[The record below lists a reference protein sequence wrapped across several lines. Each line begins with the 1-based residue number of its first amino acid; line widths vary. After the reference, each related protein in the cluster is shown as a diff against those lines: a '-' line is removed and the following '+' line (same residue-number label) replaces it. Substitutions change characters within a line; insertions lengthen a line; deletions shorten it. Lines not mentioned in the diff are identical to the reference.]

1 MRNDFTF
8 NKSIY
13 FIVIFIVTTVSIF
26 LIGIGLNQA
35 HISNGQQQNHSFI
48 ALLTGNNV
56 IPPVSTNTT
65 GIVKFQANASNI
77 NELYYEIKLTNLH
90 NDVARVDVNLGNKTE
105 NGRSVVTLYQ
115 TTISMPSEIC
125 CRSAASESERS
136 KFFFNGTISTQNL
149 EFGPLASSKNITD
162 LVRLFNRGNT
172 YVEVDTYQPKSLS
185 LSGSDSEI
193 RGQIMP
199 FASNST
205 TITADVVKPT
215 IK

>member
-1 MRNDFTF
+1 MNAAL
-8 NKSIY
+8 
-13 FIVIFIVTTVSIF
+13 IVSAIIMLVIELSGAAASSDSKI
-26 LIGIGLNQA
+26 
-35 HISNGQQQNHSFI
+35 QQQNHSFI

-56 IPPVSTNTT
+56 IPPVSTNAS

-115 TTISMPSEIC
+115 TTISMPPEIC

-205 TITADVVKPT
+205 TITAAVVEPT

>member
-1 MRNDFTF
+1 MNAALIM
-8 NKSIY
+8 SAAIML
-13 FIVIFIVTTVSIF
+13 VIELSREAASFDSKI
-26 LIGIGLNQA
+26 LQE
-35 HISNGQQQNHSFI
+35 QNHSFI
-48 ALLTGNNV
+48 AILTGNNV
-56 IPPVSTNTT
+56 IPPVSTNAT
-65 GIVKFQANASNI
+65 GSVKFQSNASNF
-77 NELYYEIKLTNLH
+77 NELYYEINLTNIH
-90 NDVARVDVNLGNKTE
+90 NDVAKVDVYLGNKTE

-149 EFGPLASSKNITD
+149 EFGPLANSKNITD

-185 LSGSDSEI
+185 LSGSDSEL
-193 RGQIMP
+193 RGQILP

-205 TITADVVKPT
+205 TIKVDVVKPT

>member
-1 MRNDFTF
+1 MNAAL
-8 NKSIY
+8 
-13 FIVIFIVTTVSIF
+13 IVSAAIMLVIELSGAAASFDSKI
-26 LIGIGLNQA
+26 LQE
-35 HISNGQQQNHSFI
+35 QNHSFI

-56 IPPVSTNTT
+56 IPPVSTNAT
-65 GIVKFQANASNI
+65 GIVKFQSNASNI
-77 NELYYEIKLTNLH
+77 NELYYEINLTNLN
-90 NDVARVDVNLGNKTE
+90 NDVAKVDVYLGNKTE
-105 NGRSVVTLYQ
+105 NGRNVVTLYQ
-115 TTISMPSEIC
+115 TTISPSEIC

-149 EFGPLASSKNITD
+149 EFGPLANSKNITD
-162 LVRLFNRGNT
+162 LVGLFNHGNT

-199 FASNST
+199 FASNPT
-205 TITADVVKPT
+205 TITAAVVKPT

>member
-1 MRNDFTF
+1 MNAAL
-8 NKSIY
+8 
-13 FIVIFIVTTVSIF
+13 IVSAIIMLVIELSGAAASSDSKI
-26 LIGIGLNQA
+26 L
-35 HISNGQQQNHSFI
+35 QQQNHSFI

-56 IPPVSTNTT
+56 IPPVSTNAT
-65 GIVKFQANASNI
+65 GIVKFQSNASNI
-77 NELYYEIKLTNLH
+77 NELYYEINLTNIH
-90 NDVARVDVNLGNKTE
+90 NDVARVDVYLGNKTE

-149 EFGPLASSKNITD
+149 EFGPLASSKNISD
-162 LVRLFNRGNT
+162 LVSLFNRGNT
-172 YVEVDTYQPKSLS
+172 YVEVNTYQPKSLS
-185 LSGSDSEI
+185 LSVSDSEI

-199 FASNST
+199 IASNSS
-205 TITADVVKPT
+205 TITAAVVKPT

>member
-1 MRNDFTF
+1 MNAALMV
-8 NKSIY
+8 SA
-13 FIVIFIVTTVSIF
+13 VIMLVIELSGAAASFDSK
-26 LIGIGLNQA
+26 LLQE
-35 HISNGQQQNHSFI
+35 QNHSFI
-48 ALLTGNNV
+48 ALLTGHNV
-56 IPPVSTNTT
+56 IPTVDTNAT
-65 GIVKFQANASNI
+65 GTVKFQPNYSDI
-77 NELYYEIKLTNLH
+77 NELYYEINLTNLH
-90 NDVARVDVNLGNKTE
+90 NDVARIDLYLGNKTE
-105 NGRSVVTLYQ
+105 NGRIIATLYQ
-115 TTISMPSEIC
+115 TNINPSEIC

-149 EFGPLASSKNITD
+149 ELGPLASSKNITD

-185 LSGSDSEI
+185 FSGSEGEI

-205 TITADVVKPT
+205 TLTAAVVKPT

>member
-1 MRNDFTF
+1 
-8 NKSIY
+8 
-13 FIVIFIVTTVSIF
+13 
-26 LIGIGLNQA
+26 
-35 HISNGQQQNHSFI
+35 
-48 ALLTGNNV
+48 
-56 IPPVSTNTT
+56 
-65 GIVKFQANASNI
+65 
-77 NELYYEIKLTNLH
+77 
-90 NDVARVDVNLGNKTE
+90 
-105 NGRSVVTLYQ
+105 
-115 TTISMPSEIC
+115 MPSEIC
-125 CRSAASESERS
+125 CRSAASEPERS

-149 EFGPLASSKNITD
+149 EYGPLASSKNITD

-205 TITADVVKPT
+205 TITTAVVKPT

>member
-1 MRNDFTF
+1 MNTAL
-8 NKSIY
+8 
-13 FIVIFIVTTVSIF
+13 IVSAIIILV
-26 LIGIGLNQA
+26 IGLSGAAASSDSN
-35 HISNGQQQNHSFI
+35 ISQEQNHSFI

-56 IPPVSTNTT
+56 IPPVSTNAT

-90 NDVARVDVNLGNKTE
+90 NDVARVDVYLGNKTE

-149 EFGPLASSKNITD
+149 EYGPLASSKNITD

-205 TITADVVKPT
+205 TLTADVVKPT

>member
-1 MRNDFTF
+1 MNAAL
-8 NKSIY
+8 
-13 FIVIFIVTTVSIF
+13 IVSAIMMLVIELTGAAAASSD
-26 LIGIGLNQA
+26 
-35 HISNGQQQNHSFI
+35 SNIIQQQNHSFI
-48 ALLTGNNV
+48 ALLTGHNV
-56 IPPVSTNTT
+56 IPAVDTNAT
-65 GIVKFQANASNI
+65 GTVKFQPNNSNI
-77 NELYYEIKLTNLH
+77 NELYYEINLTNLH
-90 NDVARVDVNLGNKTE
+90 NDVTRVDLYLGNKTE
-105 NGRSVVTLYQ
+105 NGRIVATLYQ
-115 TTISMPSEIC
+115 TTINPSEIC

-149 EFGPLASSKNITD
+149 ELGPLASSKNITD

-185 LSGSDSEI
+185 FSGSEGEI

-205 TITADVVKPT
+205 TLTAAVIKPT

>member
-1 MRNDFTF
+1 MNAAL
-8 NKSIY
+8 
-13 FIVIFIVTTVSIF
+13 IVSAIIMLVIELSGAAASSDSKI
-26 LIGIGLNQA
+26 
-35 HISNGQQQNHSFI
+35 QQQNHSFI

-56 IPPVSTNTT
+56 IPPVSTNAS

-125 CRSAASESERS
+125 CRSAASESERG

-205 TITADVVKPT
+205 TITAAVVEPT

>member
-1 MRNDFTF
+1 MNAAL
-8 NKSIY
+8 
-13 FIVIFIVTTVSIF
+13 IVSAIIVLVIELSGAAASSDSRI
-26 LIGIGLNQA
+26 
-35 HISNGQQQNHSFI
+35 QQQNHSFI

-56 IPPVSTNTT
+56 IPPVSTNAS

-77 NELYYEIKLTNLH
+77 NELYYEINLTDIH
-90 NDVARVDVNLGNKTE
+90 NDVARVDVYLGNKTE

-115 TTISMPSEIC
+115 TTISMPLEIC

-136 KFFFNGTISTQNL
+136 NFFFNGTISTQNL
-149 EFGPLASSKNITD
+149 EFGPLASSKNISD
-162 LVRLFNRGNT
+162 LVSLFNRGNT
-172 YVEVDTYQPKSLS
+172 YVEVNTYQPKSLS

-205 TITADVVKPT
+205 TIIAAVVKPT

>member
-1 MRNDFTF
+1 MNAAL
-8 NKSIY
+8 
-13 FIVIFIVTTVSIF
+13 IVSAAIMLVIELSGAAASFDSKI
-26 LIGIGLNQA
+26 LQE
-35 HISNGQQQNHSFI
+35 QNHSFI

-56 IPPVSTNTT
+56 IPPVSTNAT
-65 GIVKFQANASNI
+65 GIVKFQSNASNI
-77 NELYYEIKLTNLH
+77 NELYYEINLTNLN
-90 NDVARVDVNLGNKTE
+90 NDVAKVDVYLGNKTE
-105 NGRSVVTLYQ
+105 NGRNVVTLYQ
-115 TTISMPSEIC
+115 TTISPSEIC

-149 EFGPLASSKNITD
+149 EFGPLANSKNITD
-162 LVRLFNRGNT
+162 LVGLFNHGNT

-185 LSGSDSEI
+185 LSGSDGEI
-193 RGQIMP
+193 RGQILP

>member
-1 MRNDFTF
+1 MNAAL
-8 NKSIY
+8 
-13 FIVIFIVTTVSIF
+13 IVSAIIMLVIELSGAAASSDSKI
-26 LIGIGLNQA
+26 
-35 HISNGQQQNHSFI
+35 QQQNHSFI

-56 IPPVSTNTT
+56 IPPVSTNASA
-65 GIVKFQANASNI
+65 IVKFQANASNI

-205 TITADVVKPT
+205 TITAAVVEPT

>member
-1 MRNDFTF
+1 MNAAL
-8 NKSIY
+8 
-13 FIVIFIVTTVSIF
+13 IVSAIIMVVIELSGAAASPDSKI
-26 LIGIGLNQA
+26 L
-35 HISNGQQQNHSFI
+35 QQQNHSFV

-56 IPPVSTNTT
+56 IPPVSTNAT

-77 NELYYEIKLTNLH
+77 NELYCEINLTNIH
-90 NDVARVDVNLGNKTE
+90 NDVARVDVYLGNKTE

-149 EFGPLASSKNITD
+149 EYGPLASSKNITD
-162 LVRLFNRGNT
+162 LVRLFNPGNT

-193 RGQIMP
+193 RGQIIP

-205 TITADVVKPT
+205 TITTAVVKPT

>member
-1 MRNDFTF
+1 MNAAL
-8 NKSIY
+8 
-13 FIVIFIVTTVSIF
+13 IVSAIIMLVIELSGAAASSDSKI
-26 LIGIGLNQA
+26 LG
-35 HISNGQQQNHSFI
+35 QQNHSFT

-56 IPPVSTNTT
+56 IPPVSTNAT
-65 GIVKFQANASNI
+65 GIVKFQSNASNI
-77 NELYYEIKLTNLH
+77 NELYYEINLTNIH
-90 NDVARVDVNLGNKTE
+90 NDVARVDIYLGNKTE

-149 EFGPLASSKNITD
+149 EFGPLANSKNISD

-172 YVEVDTYQPKSLS
+172 YVEVETYQPKSVS

-205 TITADVVKPT
+205 NITATVVKPT

>member
-1 MRNDFTF
+1 MNAAL
-8 NKSIY
+8 
-13 FIVIFIVTTVSIF
+13 IVSAIIMLVIELSGAAASSDSKI
-26 LIGIGLNQA
+26 
-35 HISNGQQQNHSFI
+35 QQQNHSFI

-56 IPPVSTNTT
+56 IPPVSTNAS

-77 NELYYEIKLTNLH
+77 NELYYEINLTNIH
-90 NDVARVDVNLGNKTE
+90 NDVARVDVYLGNKTE

-125 CRSAASESERS
+125 CRSGASESERS

-205 TITADVVKPT
+205 TITAAVVEPT

>member
-1 MRNDFTF
+1 MNAAL
-8 NKSIY
+8 
-13 FIVIFIVTTVSIF
+13 IVSAIIMLVIELSGAAASSDSKI
-26 LIGIGLNQA
+26 
-35 HISNGQQQNHSFI
+35 QQQNHSFI
-48 ALLTGNNV
+48 ALVTGNNV
-56 IPPVSTNTT
+56 IPPVSTNAS

-125 CRSAASESERS
+125 CRSAASESERG

-205 TITADVVKPT
+205 TITAAVVEPT